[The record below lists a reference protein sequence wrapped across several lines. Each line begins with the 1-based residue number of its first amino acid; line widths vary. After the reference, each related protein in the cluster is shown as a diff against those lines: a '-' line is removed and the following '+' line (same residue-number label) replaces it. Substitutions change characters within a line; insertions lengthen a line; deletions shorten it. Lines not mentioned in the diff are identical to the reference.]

1 MDNKNDRNRNY
12 SDFDAFKDQD
22 SRFYQN
28 HKSFDSNHKSF
39 DSNHKSFD
47 SHLPVTSLRGSQL
60 ISIDNDVG
68 RNEMMNYNLLKSK

>member
-22 SRFYQN
+22 SRFSQN
-28 HKSFDSNHKSF
+28 HKSFDN
-39 DSNHKSFD
+39 NHKSFD

-60 ISIDNDVG
+60 ISVDNDVG